1 MEAVLTLLPPQAI
14 HHVSESSAIA
24 AVRRA
29 GNYLAAVLGLDVTV
43 TGKVALVI
51 TEVATNILKH
61 AGIGDILL
69 RGLAA
74 GDARG
79 IEILAI
85 DKGPG
90 FDNIEQAMRDGVSSA
105 GSYGVGMGAMQRLA
119 DEFDLHAD
127 TTNGSALR
135 MAVWGSPQP
144 PHRSEWTVGAVCL
157 PLPSEEL
164 CGDAWS
170 CAGDDGQLLL
180 MMADGLGHGPEA
192 AHASNTAVALVQP
205 ANTFAPGAMLQL
217 AHGALRGTRGA
228 AVAVAC
234 LDSGANELR
243 FAGIGNISVSL
254 HGGDKARHLV
264 SHNGIVGSNMRK
276 VQEFVM
282 PLTDDATLIMHS
294 DGIGTRWDL
303 EHYPGLSQ
311 RHPALIA
318 AVLYRDHVRG
328 RDDAG
333 IVIAQR
339 QRQLGG
345 RP

>member
-1 MEAVLTLLPPQAI
+1 MTTLPPQTI
-14 HHVSESSAIA
+14 HHVSESSGIA

-29 GNYLAAVLGLDVTV
+29 GNHLAHILGLDETV
-43 TGKVALVI
+43 AGKVALVI
-51 TEVATNILKH
+51 TEAATNIFKH
-61 AGIGDILL
+61 AGRGDILL

-79 IEILAI
+79 IEVLAI

-90 FDNIEQAMRDGVSSA
+90 FANIEQAMRDGMSTA

-127 TTNGSALR
+127 DTNGSALR
-135 MAVWGSPQP
+135 MAVWSDGQP
-144 PHRSEWTVGAVCL
+144 SAGSEWTVGAVCL
-157 PLPSEEL
+157 PLPSEEE

-170 CAGDDGQLLL
+170 CACSDGQLLL
-180 MMADGLGHGPEA
+180 MVADGLGHGPEA
-192 AHASNTAVALVQP
+192 ARASNAAVALVQP
-205 ANTFAPGAMLQL
+205 DSSFAPAAVLQL
-217 AHGALRGTRGA
+217 AHGALIGSRGA

-234 LDSGANELR
+234 LDGDADTLR

-254 HGGDKARHLV
+254 HGGANARHMV

-276 VQEFVM
+276 VQEFSM
-282 PLTDDATLIMHS
+282 PLTDDAMLIMHS

-303 EHYPGLSQ
+303 ERYPGLSQ

-328 RDDAG
+328 RDDAS
-333 IVIAQR
+333 IVVAQR
-339 QRQLGG
+339 QHGAG
-345 RP
+345 R

>member
-1 MEAVLTLLPPQAI
+1 MEAVLNPLPAQTI

-29 GNYLAAVLGLDVTV
+29 GSGLASSLGLNETV
-43 TGKVALVI
+43 AGRVALVI
-51 TEVATNILKH
+51 TEAATNILKH
-61 AGIGDILL
+61 AGSGDILL

-79 IEILAI
+79 IEVMAI
-85 DKGPG
+85 DRGPG
-90 FDNIEQAMRDGVSSA
+90 FDNIEQAMRDGMSTA

-127 TTNGSALR
+127 ATHGSALR
-135 MAVWGSPQP
+135 MAVWSAEQAA
-144 PHRSEWTVGAVCL
+144 HRSEWTVGAVCL
-157 PLPSEEL
+157 PLPGEEL

-170 CAGDDGQLLL
+170 CAGNDTQLLL
-180 MMADGLGHGPEA
+180 MMADGLGHGPDA
-192 AHASNTAVALVQP
+192 ARASDAAVALVQP
-205 ANTFAPGAMLQL
+205 GSTFAPASMLQL
-217 AHGALRGTRGA
+217 AHGALHGSRGA

-234 LDSGANELR
+234 LDSAANEVR

-254 HGGDKARHLV
+254 HGGDRARHLV

-276 VQEFVM
+276 VQEFAM
-282 PLTDDATLIMHS
+282 PLTDDAMLIMHS

-303 EHYPGLSQ
+303 ERYPGLSQ

-333 IVIAQR
+333 IVVAQR
-339 QRQLGG
+339 QRAGV
-345 RP
+345 P

>member
-1 MEAVLTLLPPQAI
+1 MEAVLKPLPPQTI

-24 AVRRA
+24 AARRA
-29 GNYLAAVLGLDVTV
+29 GNGLGIILGLGETV
-43 TGKVALVI
+43 AGKVALVI
-51 TEVATNILKH
+51 TEAATNILKH
-61 AGIGDILL
+61 AGSGDILL

-79 IEILAI
+79 IEVMAI

-90 FDNIEQAMRDGVSSA
+90 FDNVEQAMRDGMSTA

-127 TTNGSALR
+127 TTHGSALR
-135 MAVWGSPQP
+135 MAVWGSGQP
-144 PHRSEWTVGAVCL
+144 PHRSEWTVGAICL

-170 CAGDDGQLLL
+170 CAGNDTQLLL
-180 MMADGLGHGPEA
+180 MMADGLGHGPDA
-192 AHASNTAVALVQP
+192 ARASDAAVALVQP
-205 ANTFAPGAMLQL
+205 GSTFAPASMLQL
-217 AHGALRGTRGA
+217 AHAALHGTRGA

-234 LDSGANELR
+234 LDSAANELR

-254 HGGDKARHLV
+254 HGGDRARHLV

-276 VQEFVM
+276 VQEFAM
-282 PLTDDATLIMHS
+282 PLTDDAMLIMHS

-333 IVIAQR
+333 IVVAQR
-339 QRQLGG
+339 QRGAT
-345 RP
+345 P

>member
-1 MEAVLTLLPPQAI
+1 MTTLPPQTI
-14 HHVSESSAIA
+14 HHVSESSGIA

-29 GNYLAAVLGLDVTV
+29 GNHLAHILGLDETV
-43 TGKVALVI
+43 AGKVALVI
-51 TEVATNILKH
+51 TEAATNIFKH
-61 AGIGDILL
+61 AGRGDILL

-79 IEILAI
+79 IEVLAI

-90 FDNIEQAMRDGVSSA
+90 FANIEQAMRDGMSTA

-127 TTNGSALR
+127 DTNGSALR
-135 MAVWGSPQP
+135 MAVWSDGQP
-144 PHRSEWTVGAVCL
+144 SAGSEWTVGAVCL
-157 PLPSEEL
+157 PLPSEEE

-170 CAGDDGQLLL
+170 CACSDGQLLL
-180 MMADGLGHGPEA
+180 MVADGLGHGPEA
-192 AHASNTAVALVQP
+192 ARASNAAVALVRP
-205 ANTFAPGAMLQL
+205 DSSFAPAAVLQL
-217 AHGALRGTRGA
+217 AHGALIGSRGA

-234 LDSGANELR
+234 LDGDADTLR

-254 HGGDKARHLV
+254 HGGANARHMV

-276 VQEFVM
+276 VQEFSM
-282 PLTDDATLIMHS
+282 PLTDDAMLIMHS

-303 EHYPGLSQ
+303 GRYPGLAQ

-318 AVLYRDHVRG
+318 AVLYRDYVRG
-328 RDDAG
+328 RDDAS
-333 IVIAQR
+333 IVVAQR
-339 QRQLGG
+339 QHGAG
-345 RP
+345 R

>member
-1 MEAVLTLLPPQAI
+1 MEAVLNPLPAQTI

-29 GNYLAAVLGLDVTV
+29 GSVLASSLGLDETV
-43 TGKVALVI
+43 AGKVALVI
-51 TEVATNILKH
+51 TEAATNILKH
-61 AGIGDILL
+61 AGSGDILL
-69 RGLAA
+69 RGLAM

-79 IEILAI
+79 IEVLAI

-90 FDNIEQAMRDGVSSA
+90 FDNIEQAMRDGMSTA
-105 GSYGVGMGAMQRLA
+105 GSYGIGMGSMQRLA

-127 TTNGSALR
+127 TTHGSALR
-135 MAVWGSPQP
+135 MAVWDSGQP

-170 CAGDDGQLLL
+170 CAGNDTQLLL
-180 MMADGLGHGPEA
+180 MMADGLGHGPDA
-192 AHASNTAVALVQP
+192 ARASDAAVALVQP
-205 ANTFAPGAMLQL
+205 DSTFVPASMLQL
-217 AHGALRGTRGA
+217 AHGALHGTRGA

-234 LDSGANELR
+234 LDSAANELR

-254 HGGDKARHLV
+254 HGGERARHLV

-276 VQEFVM
+276 VQEFAM
-282 PLTDDATLIMHS
+282 PLTDDAMLIMHS

-303 EHYPGLSQ
+303 ERYPGLSQ

-333 IVIAQR
+333 SVVAQR
-339 QRQLGG
+339 QRAGA
-345 RP
+345 P

>member
-1 MEAVLTLLPPQAI
+1 LTTLPPQTI
-14 HHVSESSAIA
+14 HHVSESSGIA

-29 GNYLAAVLGLDVTV
+29 GNHLAHILGLDETV
-43 TGKVALVI
+43 AGKVALVI
-51 TEVATNILKH
+51 TEAATNIFKH
-61 AGIGDILL
+61 AGRGDILL

-79 IEILAI
+79 IEVLAI

-90 FDNIEQAMRDGVSSA
+90 FANIEQAMRDGMSTA

-127 TTNGSALR
+127 DTNGSALR
-135 MAVWGSPQP
+135 MAVWSDGQP
-144 PHRSEWTVGAVCL
+144 SAGSEWTVGAVCL
-157 PLPSEEL
+157 PLPSEEE

-170 CAGDDGQLLL
+170 CACSDGQLLL
-180 MMADGLGHGPEA
+180 MVADGLGHGPEA
-192 AHASNTAVALVQP
+192 ARASNAAVALVRP
-205 ANTFAPGAMLQL
+205 DSSFAPAAVLQL
-217 AHGALRGTRGA
+217 AHGALIGSRGA

-234 LDSGANELR
+234 LDGDADTLR

-254 HGGDKARHLV
+254 HGSANARHMV

-276 VQEFVM
+276 VQEFSM
-282 PLTDDATLIMHS
+282 PLTDDAMLIMHS

-303 EHYPGLSQ
+303 ERYPGLSQ

-328 RDDAG
+328 RDDAS
-333 IVIAQR
+333 IVVAQR
-339 QRQLGG
+339 QHGAG
-345 RP
+345 R